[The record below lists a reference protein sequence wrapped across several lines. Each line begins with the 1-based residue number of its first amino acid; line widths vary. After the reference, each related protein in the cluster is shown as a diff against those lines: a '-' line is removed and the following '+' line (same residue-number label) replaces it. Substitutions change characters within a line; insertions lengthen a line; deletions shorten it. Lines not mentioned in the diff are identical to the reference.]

1 MEYTIYNE
9 SLVYYVLKDP
19 ISGKYLHYAA
29 MQGPLGV
36 SIENADK
43 RESIR
48 DIAELRKFV
57 SKENPQLKDLQIRK
71 VKVIDIG
78 EVNHN

>member
-1 MEYTIYNE
+1 MEYTIYSE
-9 SLVYYVLKDP
+9 SLVNYVLKDP

-36 SIENADK
+36 NIENADRK
-43 RESIR
+43 ESIG
-48 DIAELRKFV
+48 DIEELRKFV
-57 SKENPQLKDLQIRK
+57 SRENPQLKDLQIRK

-78 EVNHN
+78 QV